1 MASIE
6 DFKTWLQRDLSRFGK
21 NETHIEVVQGVSS
34 EPVQPGQ
41 AAEQRIMKIRLYT
54 NTNCYAI
61 TAHERTKDN
70 GYLGCISSTR
80 KPRAGEDWT
89 RGSDLADGSLNE
101 TTWHKILA
109 DIVSY
114 EMVGI
119 HHPNKFTLPDD
130 IESVE
135 GPPVDSSDTEM

>member
-6 DFKTWLQRDLSRFGK
+6 NFKTWLQRDLSRFGK
-21 NETHIEVVQGVSS
+21 NETHIEIVQDASS
-34 EPVQPGQ
+34 EPVQPSQ
-41 AAEQRIMKIRLYT
+41 ATEQRIMKIHLYT

-61 TAHERTKDN
+61 TAHERTNDN

-119 HHPNKFTLPDD
+119 RHPDKFMVPDD
-130 IESVE
+130 IEPVAY
-135 GPPVDSSDTEM
+135 PPAAAS